1 MIHRNIIN
9 SDLNKCTKS
18 ELIRYIKNLLEEIN
32 LIATCNQDLQ
42 DILECK
48 EKLHKDYVR
57 YARQTNEIQ
66 ELESLIKR
74 KGNEECQNTI
84 HLTE

>member
-1 MIHRNIIN
+1 MIHRNIYN
-9 SDLNKCTKS
+9 GNLDKCTKR
-18 ELIRYIKNLLEEIN
+18 ELIIYIKNLLEEIN

-42 DILECK
+42 DVLECK

-66 ELESLIKR
+66 ELESIIKG
-74 KGNEECQNTI
+74 KENILNED
-84 HLTE
+84 

>member
-1 MIHRNIIN
+1 MIHREI
-9 SDLNKCTKS
+9 DNKKLYDCTKR
-18 ELIRYIKNLLEEIN
+18 ELIFYIKNLLEEIN

-48 EKLHKDYVR
+48 EKLHRDYVR

-66 ELESLIKR
+66 IIETRIKDR
-74 KGNEECQNTI
+74 GDVLNED
-84 HLTE
+84 